1 VNRRAGSVVR
11 LATPVKAWTQRFAL
25 LFLAGIA
32 VALMLLDKA
41 DSVVVERARS
51 AVADAVAPILDAAS
65 RPVES
70 FNNMVEQAGQLVSV
84 AAENADLREQNE
96 RLQRWQTVA
105 RRLEAENEALR
116 ATLNLVPE
124 PTLNYV
130 TARVIADQGGAFV
143 RSVLLS
149 AGAREG
155 VQRGQAALTSDGLAG
170 RVAEVG
176 NGTSRVLLVT
186 DMNSRIPIL
195 VGDVQDRA
203 MLVGDNT
210 TQPLLRYLEP
220 RVEVKPGDR
229 VTTSGHG
236 GVFPPGLPVGRV
248 ASVGEDGIRVQ
259 PFVDWGHMQY
269 LRLVDYELPG
279 ILSSFDGSETPGNG
293 R

>member
-1 VNRRAGSVVR
+1 
-11 LATPVKAWTQRFAL
+11 
-25 LFLAGIA
+25 LFLVGVA

-41 DSVVVERARS
+41 DSVVIERARG
-51 AVADAVAPILDAAS
+51 AVSDAVAPILEAAS
-65 RPVES
+65 APVMT
-70 FNNMVEQAGQLVSV
+70 FNRIVEQAGELVSV
-84 AAENADLREQNE
+84 AAENTALREQNE

-105 RRLEAENEALR
+105 HRLEAENQALR
-116 ATLNLVPE
+116 SLLNFTPE
-124 PTLNYV
+124 PIRHYV
-130 TARVIADQGGAFV
+130 TAQVVADQGGAFV
-143 RSVLLS
+143 RSVLVN

-155 VQRGQAALTSDGLAG
+155 VSRGQAALTGEGLAG

-176 NGTSRVLLVT
+176 KRTARVLLIT

-195 VGDVQDRA
+195 VGQMQDRA

-210 TQPLLRYLEP
+210 AQPYLRYLDP

-229 VTTSGHG
+229 VMTSGHG
-236 GVFPPGLPVGRV
+236 GVFPPGLPVGQV
-248 ASVGEDGIRVQ
+248 TSVGEDGIRIQ

-279 ILSSFDGSETPGNG
+279 ILHSLDGSETPGKG

>member
-1 VNRRAGSVVR
+1 
-11 LATPVKAWTQRFAL
+11 
-25 LFLAGIA
+25 
-32 VALMLLDKA
+32 MLLDKA

-51 AVADAVAPILDAAS
+51 VVSDAVAPILDAAS

-70 FNNMVEQAGQLVSV
+70 FNQLVEQGGQLVSI
-84 AAENADLREQNE
+84 AAENIELREQNE

-105 RRLEAENEALR
+105 RRLEAENAALR
-116 ATLNLVPE
+116 ATLNLVPD
-124 PTLNYV
+124 PALHYV

-143 RSVLLS
+143 RSVLVS
-149 AGAREG
+149 VGVAEG
-155 VQRGQAALTSDGLAG
+155 VEQGQAALTGDGLAG

-176 NGTSRVLLVT
+176 NNTSRVLLVT

-195 VGDVQDRA
+195 VGDTQDRA

-210 TQPLLRYLEP
+210 AEPHLRYLEP
-220 RVEVKPGDR
+220 RVDVQPGDR
-229 VTTSGHG
+229 VVTSGHG

-248 ASVGEDGIRVQ
+248 VSVDEEGIRVR

-279 ILSSFDGSETPGNG
+279 ILRSFDGSESPGNG

>member
-1 VNRRAGSVVR
+1 MNRRAGSVMR

-25 LFLAGIA
+25 LFLAGVA

-41 DSVVVERARS
+41 DSVVVERARR

-65 RPVES
+65 RPVAT
-70 FNNMVEQAGQLVSV
+70 FNEMVEQGGQLVSV
-84 AAENADLREQNE
+84 AAENAELREQNE
-96 RLQRWQTVA
+96 RLRHWETVA

-116 ATLNLVPE
+116 STLNLVPD
-124 PTLNYV
+124 PTLHYV

-143 RSVLLS
+143 RSVLLN

-155 VQRGQAALTSDGLAG
+155 VEPGQAALTGDGLAG

-195 VGDVQDRA
+195 VGDAQDRA

-210 TQPLLRYLEP
+210 AEPHLRYLEP

-229 VTTSGHG
+229 VMTSGHG

-248 ASVGEDGIRVQ
+248 TSVDEEGIRVR

-269 LRLVDYELPG
+269 LRLVDFELPG
-279 ILSSFDGSETPGNG
+279 ILRSFDGSESPGNG